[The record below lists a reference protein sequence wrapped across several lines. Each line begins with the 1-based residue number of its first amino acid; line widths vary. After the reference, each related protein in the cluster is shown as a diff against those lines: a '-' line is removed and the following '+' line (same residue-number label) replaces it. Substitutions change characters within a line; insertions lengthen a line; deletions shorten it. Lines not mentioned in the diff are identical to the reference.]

1 MMRSQGPNQ
10 GQQGQGQGQGQ
21 NIMGMGPN
29 QGQGQGQGGG
39 QGQGQGQNMPQGG
52 QDSRNIQGGRYG
64 ILEPYLELYVHTF
77 RWNICLLLYILILYF
92 TD

>member
-64 ILEPYLELYVHTF
+64 ILDLSETVCTYVQMEYLSFIIYRHTIF
-77 RWNICLLLYILILYF
+77 Y
-92 TD
+92 